1 MHREYLDKVL
11 KLLAEESGFRPAG
24 WSAQEISEFRILV
37 QCARAARLDTDLRNT
52 RMLRIEPDD
61 AGDPSKGRAAL
72 SSGRVVNL
80 TFKNHSSQC
89 TVVFELLIA
98 EVENP

>member
-1 MHREYLDKVL
+1 MHREYMDQVL
-11 KLLAEESGFRPAG
+11 KLLAEESGVRPAG
-24 WSAQEISEFRILV
+24 WSAQEVSEFRILV

-61 AGDPSKGRAAL
+61 ADPSKGRTAL
-72 SSGRVVNL
+72 SSGRVLNL

-89 TVVFELLIA
+89 TVVFELRIA
-98 EVENP
+98 EVENQ